1 MLFPK
6 IPFKFRAARISFP
19 SLPSLEVNTR
29 SAVWKGSHRLGLCLA
44 GPGVSGSPWLRDSV
58 TGCVAHLLCFSFA

>member
-29 SAVWKGSHRLGLCLA
+29 SAVWKGSHRLGLCLRWGLA
-44 GPGVSGSPWLRDSV
+44 ETLQFNLPSWPGGLRIPL
-58 TGCVAHLLCFSFA
+58 AA